1 MKSFLSFPKLSLIL
15 SLSLTLTGIELP
27 AKGQVMP
34 PKDINPPHLR
44 PINPFPTS
52 PSTNLDPTIPLL
64 TTPSHA
70 LPLSPGDQ
78 VRILIQDGDLF
89 NGVYEVNTNGELKL
103 PYLSSINVVGL
114 DLDKIQQILEK
125 KLVEEKLFQPGYAKV
140 SVSIVKWAEI
150 EVSVSGAVFQPGFFV
165 INTRSAETQ
174 ALQNNVVSGD
184 YAPERTLIAAL
195 RAAGGITPKANIRE
209 IILFRNDQE
218 YKFDLSGVF
227 DGLPV
232 DNVFLVKGDQIT
244 VPQLDTWQN
253 HLVRPSAITIPAL
266 QIRISNLTVPANSNS
281 SSSLDRE
288 AITFPYGARF
298 SQAVVSGNCVGGTE
312 TSNASRKA
320 ILVRTD
326 RQTGVTKVYERSI
339 EDLMRNSTDE
349 TNPFLMPDDG
359 VACYDSTV
367 TEVRDVAQ
375 TLLQI
380 LTPINIIKDIFGF

>member
-1 MKSFLSFPKLSLIL
+1 M
-15 SLSLTLTGIELP
+15 TGIELP
-27 AKGQVMP
+27 APAQIIAIPNSDVNQPLP
-34 PKDINPPHLR
+34 PTNINPPHLR

-52 PSTNLDPTIPLL
+52 PSINLDPATPPLVP
-64 TTPSHA
+64 PSNA

-103 PYLSSINVVGL
+103 PYLSPINVVGL
-114 DLDKIQQILEK
+114 DLDTVEQTIQK

-140 SVSIVKWAEI
+140 SVSIVQWAEI
-150 EVSVSGAVFQPGFFV
+150 EVSVSGAVFLPGLFV
-165 INTRSAETQ
+165 INARSAETQ
-174 ALQNNVVSGD
+174 ALQNNLVSGD
-184 YAPERTLIAAL
+184 YAPERSLIAAL
-195 RAAGGITPKANIRE
+195 RAAGGITPKANVRE

-232 DNVFLVKGDQIT
+232 EDVFLVKGDQIT

-266 QIRISNLTVPANSNS
+266 QIRISNLTVPANSNAS
-281 SSSLDRE
+281 ASLNRE

-298 SQAVVSGNCVGGTE
+298 SHAVVSGNCVGGTE

-326 RQTGVTKVYERSI
+326 RQTGVTNIYERSV

-380 LTPINIIKDIFGF
+380 ITPINIIKDIFGF